1 MKMLIDLFITF
12 AKIGAFNFGGGYAI
26 LPFIEKEIVINNGWL
41 SPHDFI
47 DLVALSQM
55 TPGPIS
61 INSATFIGYRL
72 AGLFSSA
79 VATLGLVF
87 PAFFIV
93 IFVATTVKKYRTCEW
108 MDRAFLG
115 LRPAVIGLIT
125 ASTISIG
132 RTSIVD
138 IKSVLIAGI
147 TAVLVFKTKLNPI
160 LVIIIAGAVGG
171 IAYSL

>member
-93 IFVATTVKKYRTCEW
+93 IFVAIQSKNTVLANGWTVP
-108 MDRAFLG
+108 FG

-125 ASTISIG
+125 VSTISIG